1 MNISLKL
8 GKYNVFGF
16 QHSNSF
22 AVIALS
28 VNIRPS
34 RFAISWLSSS
44 VECDGFNRC
53 TSSAV
58 CGGGFDVF
66 IREGGVDVVLV
77 DKDGGFL

>member
-1 MNISLKL
+1 MIKILRSTS
-8 GKYNVFGF
+8 YS
-16 QHSNSF
+16 QHSNSL
-22 AVIALS
+22 AVMAFN

-58 CGGGFDVF
+58 CGGGFEEF
-66 IREGGVDVVLV
+66 ILDGGVDVVLV